1 MMKKKNKAVRT
12 ILDVWIQNRVRKN
25 QGYFSRQLEYEM
37 SSLNP
42 GIDAKKLVYE
52 HYVVKISLCLLI
64 LSAGVG
70 ILVLY
75 VCSSYMNR
83 NLKEERFLERA
94 PVGGMEKTIQ
104 LDAQIE
110 DVYIKGMSISVLERS
125 LTSVEAEELLSKAA
139 EQLSEVILGENESLT
154 YVNKPMNLINTWDS
168 VPITIF
174 WDSSDFNLLQS
185 DGSLRNGEIPKTG
198 AEVVLTATL
207 TYEEFSKTKK
217 FNVKVYPPDMSEK
230 EKMQKDLSV
239 LVEQEQ
245 EKSKSKAY
253 LELPE
258 TLQNA
263 EIIWK
268 EPIGELLPVLSL
280 LILICIAAVF
290 IGKDRDIHKQY
301 EERDKQLLLEYPEF
315 VSKLQLLF
323 CSGMS
328 LRSAMVRMGNDY
340 QKSLKKGGRK
350 KYVNEELLLAV
361 RKMENGMNEA
371 EVLEYFGKRCHL
383 FCYKKLVSLIQ
394 QNLKRGSEGLR
405 EALLNETKNAF
416 EERKQAARRLG
427 EEAGTRLLLPMILML
442 GVVLIIIV
450 VPAYFSFGGI

>member
-12 ILDVWIQNRVRKN
+12 ILDIWIQNRVRKN

-52 HYVVKISLCLLI
+52 HYVVKISFCLLI

-185 DGSLRNGEIPKTG
+185 DGSLGNGEIPKTG

-290 IGKDRDIHKQY
+290 IGKDRDID
-301 EERDKQLLLEYPEF
+301 R
-315 VSKLQLLF
+315 
-323 CSGMS
+323 
-328 LRSAMVRMGNDY
+328 
-340 QKSLKKGGRK
+340 KS
-350 KYVNEELLLAV
+350 
-361 RKMENGMNEA
+361 
-371 EVLEYFGKRCHL
+371 
-383 FCYKKLVSLIQ
+383 
-394 QNLKRGSEGLR
+394 
-405 EALLNETKNAF
+405 
-416 EERKQAARRLG
+416 
-427 EEAGTRLLLPMILML
+427 
-442 GVVLIIIV
+442 VV
-450 VPAYFSFGGI
+450 